1 MKTEIST
8 ANYLR
13 AKDESNDMSKLF
25 ISTKLAT
32 SLRVPPQSGLVPVDC
47 ATTLSSVSITI
58 ELHDQEE
65 KTTGLAEWHNFW
77 KSYDTEFLLWRDISD
92 KRKFAKKKVPPLFA
106 PLEQTV
112 CLD

>member
-1 MKTEIST
+1 MKTE
-8 ANYLR
+8 NYLK
-13 AKDESNDMSKLF
+13 AQDESNDMSRLF

-65 KTTGLAEWHNFW
+65 KTTGLAE
-77 KSYDTEFLLWRDISD
+77 
-92 KRKFAKKKVPPLFA
+92 
-106 PLEQTV
+106 
-112 CLD
+112 